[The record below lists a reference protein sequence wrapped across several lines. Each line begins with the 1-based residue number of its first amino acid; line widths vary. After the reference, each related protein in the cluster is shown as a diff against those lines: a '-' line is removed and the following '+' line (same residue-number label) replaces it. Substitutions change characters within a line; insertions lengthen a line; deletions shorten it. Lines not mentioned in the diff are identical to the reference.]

1 MEPIEVLLHPDLEQL
16 LHNLTSRLTI
26 LTPVPPKIQSSPS
39 PRIILFRQPQES
51 SLAVIV
57 LKVAGPEHP
66 MNCKDILEAIL
77 SVLPREGCN
86 DCTPFSSSMFSQ
98 NGETKKTISGTIKL
112 FSATLFE
119 TEASEKT
126 KTNNS
131 QSGGY
136 QECYDKRYWSCAGN

>member
-1 MEPIEVLLHPDLEQL
+1 MSLHHVEPVEVLLHPDLEQL

-77 SVLPREGCN
+77 SVLPRGGAMIALPSRLQQCFLKMARRKNDIRHNKAFFCN
-86 DCTPFSSSMFSQ
+86 V
-98 NGETKKTISGTIKL
+98 I
-112 FSATLFE
+112 
-119 TEASEKT
+119 
-126 KTNNS
+126 
-131 QSGGY
+131 
-136 QECYDKRYWSCAGN
+136 